1 MSSRYIC
8 IDLFVQHAHQMY
20 SACTK
25 SVNIKHTGREKL
37 SISIPISTQ
46 QFFHIHAVL
55 KYP

>member
-37 SISIPISTQ
+37 SISISTQ